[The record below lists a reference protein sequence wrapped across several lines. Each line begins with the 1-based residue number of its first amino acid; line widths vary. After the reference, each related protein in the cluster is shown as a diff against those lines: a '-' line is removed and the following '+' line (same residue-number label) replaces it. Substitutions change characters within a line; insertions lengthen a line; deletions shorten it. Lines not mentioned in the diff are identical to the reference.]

1 MTRETPVLE
10 SPGELIDMSVVAHWP
25 RTSESEAGY
34 QLEFLPG
41 PFLLSSAN
49 CVRWLLRAVLCCAV
63 SISPPP
69 PLPPPP
75 PRKTRAF
82 GSGGGDGNGNGSIS
96 MESLL
101 ELYPGFMEL
110 GDTGKVAFLSLELL
124 NSSSLS
130 CGVCNWLIPAA

>member
-1 MTRETPVLE
+1 M
-10 SPGELIDMSVVAHWP
+10 
-25 RTSESEAGY
+25 
-34 QLEFLPG
+34 
-41 PFLLSSAN
+41 
-49 CVRWLLRAVLCCAV
+49 LCCAV
-63 SISPPP
+63 LSLSPPP
-69 PLPPPP
+69 PPLR